1 METVALK
8 RRKNKVWGQ
17 EQDDDQNNANDD
29 FETDQRFYA
38 KRKVLKT
45 WGFYN
50 ERFKQ
55 GWEQYVAS
63 PEGTQ
68 IGALYLGTMIFLEIM
83 CRYIARKNSKV
94 DLCSPRMKT
103 KPNNPRRTRTAA
115 CESPIREPTTP
126 LTTCSGRER
135 VAETYLVKDQLSK
148 STT

>member
-8 RRKNKVWGQ
+8 KRKNKVWGADK
-17 EQDDDQNNANDD
+17 EQDDDQINGNDD
-29 FETDQRFYA
+29 FESDPRFFS

-68 IGALYLGTMIFLEIM
+68 IGALYLGTMIFMEIM

-94 DLCSPRMKT
+94 DQNDT
-103 KPNNPRRTRTAA
+103 
-115 CESPIREPTTP
+115 
-126 LTTCSGRER
+126 
-135 VAETYLVKDQLSK
+135 D
-148 STT
+148 